1 MSNGISRETYKE
13 FDTDKRTL
21 ILFDL
26 QCDTKKDT
34 SEILKVLKNPETG
47 LCVRTKLTEA
57 SISRVY
63 KWVAAVGM
71 TIFLWAI
78 KGSIG

>member
-1 MSNGISRETYKE
+1 MSDGISRDTYKE
-13 FDTDKRTL
+13 FDTDNRTL

-26 QCDTKKDT
+26 QCETNKNT
-34 SEILKVLKNPETG
+34 SDILKVLKNPDTG
-47 LCVRTKLTEA
+47 LCVRTKLMEV
-57 SISRVY
+57 SVGRLY